1 MTDSPKP
8 ELNPVTKVNRQPD
21 RGAYDRET
29 IDAILG
35 EGYLCHVG
43 YESQHGPVVLPALYG
58 RSGDSVYFHG
68 SNAAGMFRRSKSDV
82 NVSLTVTLVD
92 GFVLARS
99 LFHHSMN
106 YRRVVAFGK
115 AEHVTDP
122 AEILHGLK
130 IITEHCLPGRWE
142 EARQPNDVELRQATV
157 YRIEL
162 SAVSAKARSGAPGD
176 EKEDVELD
184 IWAGVIPVL
193 TRIGE
198 PVPAPNFTAAVGL
211 PIALNSFRRLS
222 DA

>member
-1 MTDSPKP
+1 MTDLSIP
-8 ELNPVTKVNRQPD
+8 ESNPLTKVNRQPD

-29 IDAILG
+29 IDDILD

-43 YESQHGPVVLPALYG
+43 YESQHGPVVLPTLYG
-58 RSGDSVYFHG
+58 RSGDYVYFHG

-106 YRRVVAFGK
+106 YRSVVARGK

-142 EARQPNDVELRQATV
+142 EARQPNNVEFRQTTV

-162 SAVSAKARSGAPGD
+162 FAVSAKARLGAPGD
-176 EKEDVELD
+176 DEEDVGLD

-193 TRIGE
+193 SGIGD
-198 PVPAPNFTAAVGL
+198 PIPAPDFTADVGL